1 MSAVIPAC
9 CHTHLLKSEHQ
20 VSFSFST
27 PKPSE
32 SAENPATSVLYG
44 SQSTPLKFVTA
55 GVSSTPTW
63 LSAMAAICWL
73 RPAVLVAAAPW
84 PVVVV
89 LAVLAAA
96 RAAAG
101 KAARVRCADARC
113 AVAGVLQAA
122 GSARCHADL
131 RLAGR
136 PSAHADTP

>member
-73 RPAVLVAAAPW
+73 RPAVLVAAGA
-84 PVVVV
+84 VAVLVV

-101 KAARVRCADARC
+101 KAARARSADARR
-113 AVAGVLQAA
+113 GVGGALQAV
-122 GSARCHADL
+122 G
-131 RLAGR
+131 GGQG
-136 PSAHADTP
+136 